1 MQERHERPKA
11 PTPNDP
17 TTDPAA
23 VLLAMQHSI
32 AARLDTVAQTLFSAG
47 LIADV
52 LQRIWERS
60 PREGQARLAELRL
73 LAHDALQDVRGLL
86 ADLHPHGLPLADR
99 EDSSSKK
106 EP

>member
-1 MQERHERPKA
+1 MQERDEQPNA
-11 PTPNDP
+11 PPHIDP
-17 TTDPAA
+17 TADPAA
-23 VLLAMQHSI
+23 ALLAMQHSI
-32 AARLDTVAQTLFSAG
+32 AARLDTVAQTLFTAR

-73 LAHDALQDVRGLL
+73 LAHGALLDVRGLL
-86 ADLHPHGLPLADR
+86 ADLRSNELPKAGRD
-99 EDSSSKK
+99 DASFKK